1 MPTASAIDIAG
12 CVFASEEKAMVA
24 HDQTGDDA
32 KARVIRDVHDGAC
45 QSLVAVLSPDDN
57 AAHRGLSIS
66 M

>member
-12 CVFASEEKAMVA
+12 CAFASGEKAMVA

-32 KARVIRDVHDGAC
+32 KARFIRDGHHGAC
-45 QSLVAVLSPDDN
+45 QILLVVLSPDYN
-57 AAHRGLSIS
+57 AAHRGLYIS